1 MLLEN
6 ERRVINEKLKQ
17 LRNFYTVTQ
26 LLKTS
31 TQSQFKL
38 LSLGNNSSQLL
49 FLADPTTSWYILML
63 ERLELY

>member
-38 LSLGNNSSQLL
+38 SLGNNSSELL